1 LAREFYS
8 VSIWSLR
15 YHPAIH
21 MLADHFFPQ
30 LLFFLLS
37 QLAAFGLLRTGMVV
51 WGFSVMILGWVL
63 ADMALVLHFVFPSQ
77 TTAYS
82 LSLWGLQLLALTS
95 FTVFFGWRWV
105 RKREGFRAAQESR
118 YSEALDHFMAGRD
131 EEALQLFR
139 RLSKRDPWDVE
150 ALLFQGRLSVGQCAE
165 RDSVPDKKS
174 RGRATRRMALGLRLS
189 GESPIAKEIE
199 EEIRSLKRRV
209 ATPVTAEKERGRPAK
224 RKRPAR
230 KAAS

>member
-1 LAREFYS
+1 
-8 VSIWSLR
+8 
-15 YHPAIH
+15 
-21 MLADHFFPQ
+21 MLADQFFPQ

-63 ADMALVLHFVFPSQ
+63 ADLALVLHFVFPSQ
-77 TTAYS
+77 ATAYA

-95 FTVFFGWRWV
+95 FTVFFGWRWL
-105 RKREGFRAAQESR
+105 RKREDFRAAQESC

-131 EEALQLFR
+131 EEALQLFL

-150 ALLFQGRLSVGQCAE
+150 ALLFQGRLAVGQLAE

-174 RGRATRRMALGLRLS
+174 LGRAIRRMGLGLRLS
-189 GESPIAKEIE
+189 GESPISKEIE
-199 EEIRSLKRRV
+199 EELRSLKRRV
-209 ATPVTAEKERGRPAK
+209 ATPVTAKKERPKPAK